1 MAPGAGVRPAVA
13 RGAGVRRPGAGAPA
27 PPIRFNCALVIDLQ
41 SHSTVSDG
49 ELPPAEVVAA
59 AAAAG
64 ITTMALSDHDA
75 VDGVPEASAAAAEAG
90 IALVPAAEISCIHS
104 TIDDLH
110 MLGYWIDLDAMR
122 PVCERAQRERVERAE
137 EIVANLNRLGVEV
150 AFEDAIAQAGDASSV
165 GRPHI
170 AKAAG
175 AEPEQM
181 GAFFEEYLVP
191 GAKAFVPRR
200 WPTAA
205 EAARLIREAG
215 GTPVLAHPFWDMDA
229 PAAVGAL
236 IADLDLD
243 GVEVFYPAHDRA
255 QTEFLLGVCAE
266 RGLAATASS
275 DFHGPNHKMFDRFGS
290 YPTYDLG
297 EPELPRRPD

>member
-1 MAPGAGVRPAVA
+1 M
-13 RGAGVRRPGAGAPA
+13 
-27 PPIRFNCALVIDLQ
+27 IDLQ

-59 AAAAG
+59 AAKAG
-64 ITTMALSDHDA
+64 IETMALTDHDA
-75 VDGVPEASAAAAEAG
+75 VDGIPEAAEAAKREG
-90 IALVPAAEISCIHS
+90 IALVPAAEMSCVHAS
-104 TIDDLH
+104 LDDLH
-110 MLGYWIDLDAMR
+110 VLGYWIDVDAMR
-122 PVCERAQRERVERAE
+122 PACQRAQEERVTRAR
-137 EIVANLNRLGVEV
+137 EIVERLNSLGVEV
-150 AFEDAIAQAGDASSV
+150 SFDAAIAQAGDASSV

-175 AEPEQM
+175 TQPDEM
-181 GAFFEEYLVP
+181 GAFFEEYLIP

-205 EAARLIREAG
+205 EATALIRGAG
-215 GTPVLAHPFWDMDA
+215 GTPVLAHPFWDLDSA
-229 PAAVGAL
+229 EGVAAL
-236 IADLDLD
+236 IDDLDVD

-255 QTEFLLGVCAE
+255 QTKFLLELCAD

-297 EPELPRRPD
+297 TPELPPRRD